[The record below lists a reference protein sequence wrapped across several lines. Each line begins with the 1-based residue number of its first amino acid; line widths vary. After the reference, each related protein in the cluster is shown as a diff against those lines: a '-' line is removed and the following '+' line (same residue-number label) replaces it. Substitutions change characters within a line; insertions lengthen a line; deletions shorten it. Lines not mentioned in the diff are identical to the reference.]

1 MNWHITIKQAKTDR
15 KIWNDGREKNEITN
29 VGNNH
34 LMTVEFTPE
43 TTQEKRKQKNILQCG
58 ESTDNTECHIQ

>member
-1 MNWHITIKQAKTDR
+1 MTVEK
-15 KIWNDGREKNEITN
+15 KNEITN

-43 TTQEKRKQKNILQCG
+43 TTQEKRK
-58 ESTDNTECHIQ
+58 